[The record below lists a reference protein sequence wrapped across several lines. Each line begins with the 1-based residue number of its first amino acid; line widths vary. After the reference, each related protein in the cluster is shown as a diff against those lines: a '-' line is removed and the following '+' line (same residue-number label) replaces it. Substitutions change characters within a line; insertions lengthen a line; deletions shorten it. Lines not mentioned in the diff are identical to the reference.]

1 MTGTMTVTSS
11 AFNDGDPIPVRFA
24 FCAPRAETHSEMS
37 TNISP
42 ELAWSG
48 APDGTK
54 SFAVLCVDVDV
65 PTIFDN
71 VNSEDSTIP
80 ADQPRQDFYHGLL
93 VDVPATLSGLAEGAE
108 SEGLVA
114 GGKNPGRVAHG
125 IRGINDYTM
134 FMASNPDMA
143 GDYGGYD
150 GPCPPWNDELL
161 HHYEYRVYALDIE
174 TLGLDE
180 GGNFRGPDV
189 MAAMEGHVLAMGK
202 LVGTFTQN
210 PDVEGFVGD
219 S

>member
-1 MTGTMTVTSS
+1 MTSTMTITSM
-11 AFNDGDPIPVRFA
+11 AFNDGDPIPVRYA
-24 FCAPRAETHSEMS
+24 FCTPCAENHSKMS

-42 ELAWSG
+42 QLSWSG

-93 VDVPATLSGLAEGAE
+93 VDVPATLSSLAEGAE
-108 SEGLVA
+108 SEGLIA
-114 GGKNPGRVAHG
+114 GGKNPGRVPHG

-161 HHYEYRVYALDIE
+161 HHYEYRVYALDVE
-174 TLGLDE
+174 TLGLDD

-189 MAAMEGHVLAMGK
+189 MAAMEGHVLGMGK

-210 PDVEGFVGD
+210 PDVDGYVG
-219 S
+219 

>member
-1 MTGTMTVTSS
+1 MTATLSVTSS
-11 AFNDGDPIPVRFA
+11 AFNDGEPIPARYA
-24 FCAPRAETHSEMS
+24 FCVAAAENHSAMS

-42 ELAWSG
+42 QLSWSG

-65 PTIFDN
+65 PTIFDD
-71 VNSEDSTIP
+71 VNSEERSIP
-80 ADQPRQDFYHGLL
+80 ADMPRQDFFHGLL
-93 VDVPATLSGLAEGAE
+93 VDVPATLHSLAEGAE

-114 GGKNPGRVAHG
+114 GGKNPGQVAHG

-161 HHYEYRVYALDIE
+161 HHYEFRVYALDVE
-174 TLGLDE
+174 TLGLPAD
-180 GGNFRGPDV
+180 GNFRGPDV
-189 MAAMEGHVLAMGK
+189 MAALEGHVLAMGK
-202 LVGTFTQN
+202 ITGTYTQN
-210 PDVEGFVGD
+210 PDVE